1 MTISVVLILELSL
14 LDGAM
19 RVLLIIELTI
29 DLRKSFHEGNRLMI
43 LISDDNLFC
52 AQMRDARVTTILI
65 DDVP

>member
-1 MTISVVLILELSL
+1 
-14 LDGAM
+14 M
-19 RVLLIIELTI
+19 RVLLFIELTI